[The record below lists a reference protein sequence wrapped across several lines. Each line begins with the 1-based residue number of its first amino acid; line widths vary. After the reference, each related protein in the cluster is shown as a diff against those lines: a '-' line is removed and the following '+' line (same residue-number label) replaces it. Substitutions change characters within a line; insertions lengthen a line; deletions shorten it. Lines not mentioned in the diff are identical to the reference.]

1 MAYSLKMFDSKPGVI
16 VVNSTG
22 YASIVTHSHDFV
34 EMGFV
39 TDGQGM
45 GLVEG
50 KYAKL
55 GTGDMFVIAD
65 KTVSHSIQ
73 PIEDGGE
80 MKLVNVIFPFEYFD
94 LDWSLFQP
102 LAVVPLDKIPYGR
115 EILNELQ
122 KEYAEKLPYG
132 ETRMKSLAN
141 LLLTGYLRF
150 VTGRRSASRSG
161 KAAQKLQTAGYIE
174 KAVKYIHENYDRP
187 ITVDDVANECGL
199 CKAYLQRIF
208 KKEASTTIKE
218 YIIKYRIEQSC
229 KLLLSTDFS
238 VSMIAEMV
246 GFFNLKYFYLK
257 FKQIVGDSPRNYKTV
272 QEGYGK

>member
-22 YASIVTHSHDFV
+22 YASIVAHSHEFV

-39 TDGQGM
+39 TSGQGM
-45 GLVEG
+45 SLVEG

-55 GTGDMFVIAD
+55 GTGDTFVIAD
-65 KTVSHSIQ
+65 RTVSHSIQ
-73 PIEDGGE
+73 PIEGDGE

-102 LAVVPLDKIPYGR
+102 LEVVSIDKIEHGR
-115 EILNELQ
+115 MILSELER
-122 KEYAEKLPYG
+122 EYAEKFPYY
-132 ETRMKSLAN
+132 EKRMESLVY
-141 LLLTGYLRF
+141 LLLTGYLRHVSNGRAF
-150 VTGRRSASRSG
+150 VRSG
-161 KAAQKLQTAGYIE
+161 KTSQKLQAVGYIE
-174 KAVKYIHENYDRP
+174 KAVAYIHANYDRL

-229 KLLLSTDFS
+229 KLLLSTDYS
-238 VSMIAEMV
+238 VSTISEMV

-257 FKQIVGDSPRNYKTV
+257 FKEIVGVSPRVYQTSR
-272 QEGYGK
+272 EGYEK